1 MIIPFFIPHAGCPHQ
16 CVFCNQTNIT
26 GQHSPTRAED
36 IAVTIDRYLTS
47 RGRKKPVEPVSRGG
61 SLATIGDQPSSI
73 DDPDVQVAFYGGS
86 FTALPLIEQEAYLE
100 AARPFIASGR
110 IRAIRLSTRPDCISS
125 MVLGLLMRYRVS
137 TVELGAQSMD
147 DRVLTLAGRG
157 HSSRDTV
164 RAVSLLREHRFA
176 VGIQLMPGLPG
187 DSADIFRTTVD
198 TVIGLKPAFV
208 RLYPALVIKGTPL
221 ERLYRAGKYDPLTLD
236 AAVSICREA
245 YTKFEGSGISVVRMG
260 LQPTEELERPGTIL
274 AGPWHPAFRQLVESS
289 IFLDK
294 MRAALSGESGTRR
307 TAVFAVSPRDVSAAI
322 GQRRGNIERL
332 KKEFGLADV
341 QIVEGRHDG
350 GRGKVTLLAN

>member
-36 IAVTIDRYLTS
+36 IAATIERYLATS
-47 RGRKKPVEPVSRGG
+47 HSKAFSLGEGRSPINNHRS
-61 SLATIGDQPSSI
+61 TIGNPG
-73 DDPDVQVAFYGGS
+73 VHVAFYGGS
-86 FTALPLIEQEAYLE
+86 FTALPLIEQESYLE
-100 AARPFIASGR
+100 ATWPFIESGR
-110 IRAIRLSTRPDCISS
+110 IRAIRLSTRPDCISGA
-125 MVLGLLMRYRVS
+125 VLDLLKRYRVT

-157 HSSRDTV
+157 HSARDTV
-164 RAVSLLREHRFA
+164 RAVSLLRERRFA

-187 DSADIFRTTVD
+187 DSADTFRATVD
-198 TVIGLKPAFV
+198 TVIGLKPDFV

-221 ERLYRAGKYDPLTLD
+221 ERLYRAGKYGPLTLD

-245 YTKFEGSGISVVRMG
+245 YTKFEGAGISVVRMG
-260 LQPTEELERPGTIL
+260 LQPTEELERPGTVL
-274 AGPWHPAFRQLVESS
+274 AGPWHSAFRQLVESS

-307 TAVFAVSPRDVSAAI
+307 TAVFEVNPRDISAAI

-341 QIVEGRHDG
+341 RIVKGRHDG
-350 GRGKVTLLAN
+350 GRGGVILLSN